1 MASLRPD
8 PSTRPRPRSHKTVLP
23 WLVAGNLAV
32 AVLLVSLAVLSLAT
46 SRQAFRERARIAS
59 ENLADSLARG
69 FSAELAQADMV
80 LRHLAV
86 QYRDGEGVPRD
97 LPALL
102 EEVTRVPPLR
112 GIRFADAQ
120 GRVRMVQGVGAGS
133 DDIGGQDVFRR
144 LRDQPDAGVL
154 LTEPMRE
161 TPQQPW
167 LVALSRRV
175 EDRQGRFLG
184 VLQGLVPADHFRQ
197 RVASVRLGDTGA
209 VTVRTAS
216 LRLVARHV
224 PGQEASQDVGSA
236 RVSAELMR
244 AVRER
249 PERGAFVATTAVDG
263 IERINS
269 YQRVPGFPLIVLVGV
284 GSDEFMAPW
293 RTQGFQV
300 GGLVGLIMLG
310 IGGASLV
317 LYRLWRRQTLTASR
331 LLAESHRNH
340 ALLLTASDGVHVL
353 DRSGCL
359 IEMSDSFAAMLLQTR
374 EALLGQH
381 VTSWDLQF
389 RANVID
395 QWLLTLAVGSRHKFE
410 TRHRRADGSTIEVEV
425 NCVGVRLDDSE
436 LIFCSARDISERRRL
451 ERELAA
457 STARLRD
464 LYEHAPCGYHSL
476 DAQGRFLHINET
488 ELGWLGCTREE
499 AVGRLGLADF
509 LAPESRALFDIKFQ
523 ELKERGEVANVE
535 YALISRDG
543 RVRRV
548 DGSAS
553 AVRDEGGRFVMSR
566 SVLYDITELR
576 QARDKLTE
584 VLGEQQAILDNSVVA
599 IAKSRDHRLVW
610 CNPAM
615 GRLFGRH
622 TGELMAHSGRVLF
635 PDQDAYESFVREAYP
650 PMQGGGR
657 YHAQLKLQR
666 QDGQQIWV
674 DINGVMI
681 SPDRK
686 EVLWLM
692 TDISAVMEAKER
704 TQHLAFHD
712 PLTGLANR
720 LLLRDRLDHAL
731 AWARRH
737 AMPMAVCYLD
747 LDGFKAINDVHG
759 HEVGDA
765 VLKEVAAR
773 LQASVREQDTVAR
786 LGGDEFVV
794 LLPAPGAPGEH
805 EDIVRRMREAVS
817 RPVFVGGVQVA
828 VSASIGVAIR
838 PGDGDQPDELLRRA
852 DQAMYA
858 AKARVAEANSKSM

>member
-8 PSTRPRPRSHKTVLP
+8 PPFRPRSRSHRAVLP

-32 AVLLVSLAVLSLAT
+32 AVLLVGLAVLSLAT
-46 SRQAFRERARIAS
+46 SRQALRERAWIVS

-86 QYRDGEGVPRD
+86 QYRDAGGAPLD
-97 LPALL
+97 LHALQD
-102 EEVTRVPPLR
+102 EIARVPPLS

-120 GRVRMVQGVGAGS
+120 GRVRMVQGQGAGS
-133 DDIGGQDVFRR
+133 TDIGGQDVFRR
-144 LRDQPDAGVL
+144 LRERRDAGVL

-161 TPQQPW
+161 TPDQPW
-167 LVALSRRV
+167 LIALSRRV

-184 VLQGLVPADHFRQ
+184 VLQGLVTVDHFRR

-224 PGQEASQDVGSA
+224 PGQEARQDVGSA

-244 AVRER
+244 GVRER

-269 YQRVPGFPLIVLVGV
+269 YQQVPGYPLLVLVGV

-293 RTQGFQV
+293 RTQCLQV

-310 IGGASLV
+310 IGASSLL

-353 DRSGCL
+353 DRGGHL
-359 IEMSDSFAAMLLQTR
+359 IELSDSFAAMLLHQR
-374 EALLGQH
+374 EALLGRH
-381 VTSWDLQF
+381 VTSWDQQFPASVVDHWLQ
-389 RANVID
+389 
-395 QWLLTLAVGSRHKFE
+395 TLAVGARHKFE

-436 LIFCSARDISERRRL
+436 LVFCSARDISERRRL

-457 STARLRD
+457 SAAQLRD
-464 LYEHAPCGYHSL
+464 LYDHAPCGYHSL
-476 DAQGRFLHINET
+476 DARGRFLHINET
-488 ELGWLGCTREE
+488 ELAWLGCSREE

-509 LAPESRALFDIKFQ
+509 LAPESQALFGTKFQ

-535 YALISRDG
+535 YELVSRDG

-548 DGSAS
+548 NGSAS
-553 AVRDEGGRFVMSR
+553 AVRDEHGQFVMSR
-566 SVLYDITELR
+566 SVLYDVTELQ
-576 QARDKLTE
+576 QARQKLTE
-584 VLGEQQAILDNSVVA
+584 VLHEQQVILDNSVVA

-615 GRLFGRH
+615 GRLFGRSI
-622 TGELMAHSGRVLF
+622 GELMSQTGRVLF
-635 PDQDAYESFVREAYP
+635 ADEDAYQAFVREAYP

-657 YHAQLKLQR
+657 YHAQLKLHR
-666 QDGQQIWV
+666 QDGQQVWV

-681 SPDRK
+681 SADRK
-686 EVLWLM
+686 DVLWLM

-747 LDGFKAINDVHG
+747 LDGFKAINDAHG
-759 HEVGDA
+759 HEAGDA

-773 LQASVREQDTVAR
+773 LQACVRLQDTVAR

-805 EDIVRRMREAVS
+805 EDIVRRMRDAVR
-817 RPVFVGGVQVA
+817 RPLFVGGVRVA
-828 VSASIGVAIR
+828 VSASIGVAVH
-838 PGDGDQPDELLRRA
+838 PEDGDQPDELLRRA

-858 AKARVAEANSKSM
+858 AKARVAAAPVP